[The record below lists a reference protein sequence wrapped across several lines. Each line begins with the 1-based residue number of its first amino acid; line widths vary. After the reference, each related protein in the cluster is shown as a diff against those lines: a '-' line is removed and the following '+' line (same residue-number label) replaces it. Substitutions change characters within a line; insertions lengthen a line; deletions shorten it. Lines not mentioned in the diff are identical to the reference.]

1 MRVADN
7 ISRDWRTPTKRPNEK
22 QLLQEENKKSGNVM
36 QQSLHSYI
44 YGINLRSESSLVQ
57 VVRFTFRVCTRSR
70 QELDYRANGKYY
82 LMRILSE
89 LVFIP
94 QT

>member
-1 MRVADN
+1 MRVADSK
-7 ISRDWRTPTKRPNEK
+7 SRDWRTPTKRPNEK
-22 QLLQEENKKSGNVM
+22 QSLQEDNQKSGNAM
-36 QQSLHSYI
+36 QQSLHSYVC
-44 YGINLRSESSLVQ
+44 GINLRSERPLVQ

-70 QELDYRANGKYY
+70 QELDYRSKGKSY